1 MGSNS
6 SKQIDVKNINIERIE
21 SDREINIS
29 QISTN
34 SIKQKASADGVGLK
48 RLYFVIR
55 K

>member
-6 SKQIDVKNINIERIE
+6 SMQIDVKNINIERIE

-34 SIKQKASADGVGLK
+34 SIKQKVSVVGVGLINF
-48 RLYFVIR
+48 Y
-55 K
+55 